1 MSIWGVSLIAQM
13 VKNLPAVQETSVQSL
28 GWEDPLEKGKAT
40 HPSILAW
47 RIPIVHGVTK
57 SWTQL
62 STHTLLILIRHTNKL
77 LTQVWGTRDMD
88 IRSTLSEVKVAQSC
102 LTLCNPMDYG
112 NSPGQDTGVGS
123 LSLLQGIFPN
133 PGIELGSAA
142 LGKQFEGSILTPHP
156 N

>member
-1 MSIWGVSLIAQM
+1 MIKNPSANVEDAGSIPGWGRSPGGRNG
-13 VKNLPAVQETSVQSL
+13 NLLQYSCWENPTDRGVWWAAVYGIT
-28 GWEDPLEKGKAT
+28 KGQ
-40 HPSILAW
+40 
-47 RIPIVHGVTK
+47 
-57 SWTQL
+57 TQL